1 MERRKKSKERKERET
16 KYDKNK
22 VEILLIRILM

>member
-1 MERRKKSKERKERET
+1 MEKRKKSKERKERET